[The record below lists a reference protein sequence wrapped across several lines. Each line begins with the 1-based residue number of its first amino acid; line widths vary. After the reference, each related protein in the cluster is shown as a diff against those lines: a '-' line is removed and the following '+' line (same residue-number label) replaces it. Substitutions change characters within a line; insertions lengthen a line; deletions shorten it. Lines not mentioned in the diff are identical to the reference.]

1 MSRPTPRKTSLAR
14 LSPTD
19 TPAAAASAPST
30 EVATVAPA
38 SPAAAGASASAAADK
53 PAGEKRK
60 CRHKVSF

>member
-1 MSRPTPRKTSLAR
+1 M
-14 LSPTD
+14 
-19 TPAAAASAPST
+19 ASKQNEQVEAEATGT

-38 SPAAAGASASAAADK
+38 SPAAAGESASAAADK